1 MPVRVG
7 CRIGIDANGVIDP
20 GVARAGA
27 AVTARLVKLD
37 LSRRKPA
44 RDGIINAGS
53 LAVLEDG
60 KRWPRTSTLRP
71 Q

>member
-1 MPVRVG
+1 
-7 CRIGIDANGVIDP
+7 
-20 GVARAGA
+20 VARAGA

-44 RDGIINAGS
+44 PRRHHQRWF